1 MRFYMLRE
9 LVGTPNEM
17 EFETVEPTTLGDAD
31 RCPVCGLGF
40 VSMKPWLP
48 PYRAKL
54 HAWGK
59 AIGDVAFGP
68 GNELLVSE
76 RFRRGW
82 LDHGLKGL
90 DTFHAVDIVRVTP
103 RKLSRSPLA
112 FFCILPRLGST
123 SLDFAHSK
131 IDRTGDPDCLACGR
145 DSVKT
150 GINGLA
156 IAGDTWGGED
166 IFRPLGLTGAITVS
180 GRFYDMVTACGL
192 TNANMIP
199 VEEYVWPPARKRS
212 N

>member
-1 MRFYMLRE
+1 MRFYLLRE
-9 LVGTPNEM
+9 VVGTSHET
-17 EFETVEPTTLGDAD
+17 EFETAAPTRLGEAD

-54 HAWGK
+54 HTWGK

-90 DTFHAVDIVRVTP
+90 DTFDAVEIVRVTP
-103 RKLSRSPLA
+103 RKLAGAALA
-112 FFCILPRLGST
+112 FFCILPRIGST
-123 SLDFAHSK
+123 SLDFERSR
-131 IDRTGDPDCLACGR
+131 IERTGNPACLSCGR

-150 GINGLA
+150 TIDGVA
-156 IAGDTWGGED
+156 IAADTWGGED
-166 IFRPLGLTGAITVS
+166 IFRPLGLTGSITVS
-180 GRFYDMVTACGL
+180 ERFHDMVTAHGL

-199 VEEYVWPPARKRS
+199 VEQYIWPPSRTRS